1 MSPKRKSQIIM
12 DIMITGGHA
21 RDGVDYNRILDFAMT
36 EDFVGLNIFLHW
48 K

>member
-21 RDGVDYNRILDFAMT
+21 RDGVDCNRIVGFALPD
-36 EDFVGLNIFLHW
+36 DFVGLNIFLH
-48 K
+48 